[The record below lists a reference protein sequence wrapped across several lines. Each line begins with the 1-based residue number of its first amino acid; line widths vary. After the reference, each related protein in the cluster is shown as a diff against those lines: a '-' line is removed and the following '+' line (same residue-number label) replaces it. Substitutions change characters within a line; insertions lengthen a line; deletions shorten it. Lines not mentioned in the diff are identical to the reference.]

1 MNVSIPTRREMLA
14 WALAII
20 LAVSVV
26 VVSRSDNAGAGVNGP
41 STEVVYIA
49 TGANFPDALGA
60 AATAALGLGPVL
72 LVQLDSIPTA
82 TMNELTRLQ
91 PSRIVITGGTAVVS
105 AGVEAELNDLA
116 WNPDVERIGGANRY
130 ETAALLSGDVF
141 PTSGMYPRVAHARGL
156 EASVLGAP
164 APSPAASILSVDI
177 TAPAAGTLIINAGVD
192 LLPQPGET
200 DTFDCRIELDDDD
213 VPGSFR
219 AGLMAGS
226 VADDD
231 TDGAC
236 QTEVA
241 IDVAAGAYTV
251 DFLLR
256 AGSANMRD
264 RTLIVQ
270 WVPFNGAGAI
280 PTP

>member
-1 MNVSIPTRREMLA
+1 MNVSIPSRREMLA
-14 WALAII
+14 WAMAIV

-26 VVSRSDNAGAGVNGP
+26 VVSRSDNAGAGIAGP

-72 LVQLDSIPTA
+72 LVQQDSIPTA

-91 PSRIVITGGTAVVS
+91 PSRIFITGGTAVVS
-105 AGVEAELNDLA
+105 AGVEAQLNALA
-116 WNPDVERIGGANRY
+116 WNPDVERIGGANRF

-141 PTSGMYPRVAHARGL
+141 PTSGMYPRVAHDHTDVAGVVGVAAPEL
-156 EASVLGAP
+156 SEAAI
-164 APSPAASILSVDI
+164 ASVDI
-177 TAPAAGTLIINAGVD
+177 TAPAAGTLIIDAGVD
-192 LLPQPGET
+192 LLPQAAENT
-200 DTFDCRIELDDDD
+200 TFFCLVELDGTE

-219 AGLMAGS
+219 AGFMGLG
-226 VADDD
+226 ADSD
-231 TDGAC
+231 TDGDC
-236 QTEVA
+236 STEAA
-241 IDVAAGAYTV
+241 INVAAGTYSLE
-251 DFLLR
+251 FLLR
-256 AGSANMRD
+256 ADSANMRD
-264 RTLIVQ
+264 RSLIVQ